1 MFWGVFSVVLVSF
14 LITFYLN
21 YEKSYMQKLLEFDN
35 QVKDVVSMID
45 KNFKEYT
52 RIVKL
57 EEFRS
62 ICILEENLEIFKM
75 MDSEEVNTL
84 LNQQLLVSDESMTEE
99 EKLFYLAYSKTVNL
113 VNELLP
119 NIKELYE
126 NEYDILELIFIPFYD
141 ESMNQTVFAEKFNQ
155 SQLIELQDG
164 LFMFNEPIQQ
174 KDNIWAVY
182 QVVEWEDEILGYFQL
197 MYKTINTEE
206 IFPYSHL
213 NKGLYYVDNQLYT
226 GNDLPSDLKEK
237 LLPASFEEASSILK
251 DEGYYLSQH
260 TSEVMNLKVIHYQLK
275 NQLRASVI
283 AQTISLFELSV
294 ILLILLFLLV
304 SYILFMSIV
313 KPCYLLVDYVKRCS
327 EGNYKIPSNI
337 SKSWRYSFLMVRNA
351 YLENERLLNV
361 KDSQS
366 QELEYAWKRTLVA
379 SQAKTHFLAKVSHEL
394 KTPLNA
400 IKGYVQVLKLSIDQ
414 PKQKKQLEI
423 IEHSSA
429 TVVLLEQNYRS
440 KQMILN
446 AANDVIR
453 NNSGRR
459 DKQLWSDRGEGESI
473 EYHRASDGD
482 IEATYIADKIAYMRR
497 DTYDYHDFAVLY
509 RTNSQSR
516 AIEQALLRQNIPYRL
531 VGGQS
536 YFKRKEIKDLMA
548 YLRLICNP
556 DDDLSFVRVVNEPKR
571 GIGAASIDKLNQFAK
586 DSELSLMASIQDAT
600 GVVAKATLN
609 KLMDFKTMIYMLRAQ
624 IEDYSLASFID
635 LVLNQTG
642 YLEMLENENT
652 IEADSRIDNLGEF
665 KSMATQF
672 EEVDLDEILAEEESE
687 ERAEELSTMTKLII
701 LLNDLML
708 QTDTETEEEA
718 NESKVT
724 LMTIHAAKGLEFP
737 VVFIC
742 GFEDGIFPLRSAIEQ
757 GADDLEEERRL
768 AYVAITRAEDLLFIT
783 NAQSRYQ
790 YGMRSANAES
800 MFIKEIS
807 DKYLNKTGIEARPR
821 PLFTLQEAVESKAP
835 KRQLKTVNLNSD
847 SSWASGDKVEHDT
860 FGEGV
865 VVGVKGEVIS
875 IAFSAPHGIKKLM
888 GSHPALKKRS

>member
-1 MFWGVFSVVLVSF
+1 MSQLLDKMNPQQKEAILTTEGPLLVMAGAGSGKTRVLTHRIAYLMSEKQVSPYNI
-14 LITFYLN
+14 LAITFTN
-21 YEKSYMQKLLEFDN
+21 KAAREMKERVEKLIGERG
-35 QVKDVVSMID
+35 KDVWISTFHSMCVRILRRDID
-45 KNFKEYT
+45 LIGYDLNFG
-52 RIVKL
+52 
-57 EEFRS
+57 
-62 ICILEENLEIFKM
+62 IL
-75 MDSEEVNTL
+75 DDAD
-84 LNQQLLVSDESMTEE
+84 Q
-99 EKLFYLAYSKTVNL
+99 
-113 VNELLP
+113 
-119 NIKELYE
+119 
-126 NEYDILELIFIPFYD
+126 
-141 ESMNQTVFAEKFNQ
+141 
-155 SQLIELQDG
+155 
-164 LFMFNEPIQQ
+164 
-174 KDNIWAVY
+174 
-182 QVVEWEDEILGYFQL
+182 
-197 MYKTINTEE
+197 
-206 IFPYSHL
+206 
-213 NKGLYYVDNQLYT
+213 
-226 GNDLPSDLKEK
+226 
-237 LLPASFEEASSILK
+237 
-251 DEGYYLSQH
+251 
-260 TSEVMNLKVIHYQLK
+260 
-275 NQLRASVI
+275 
-283 AQTISLFELSV
+283 LSV
-294 ILLILLFLLV
+294 IKTVMEDLNLDPKRQSPKYFL
-304 SYILFMSIV
+304 SQI
-313 KPCYLLVDYVKRCS
+313 
-327 EGNYKIPSNI
+327 SN
-337 SKSWRYSFLMVRNA
+337 
-351 YLENERLLNV
+351 
-361 KDSQS
+361 
-366 QELEYAWKRTLVA
+366 
-379 SQAKTHFLAKVSHEL
+379 AKNEL
-394 KTPLNA
+394 KTPNDLNKEFENEDV
-400 IKGYVQVLKLSIDQ
+400 IRVYEKYQQTLFKNNRVDFDDLLMLTVHLFEKHPEVLSFYQNKFQYIHIDEYQDTNHAQYKIVTLLAEKFRNICVVGDSDQSIYSWRGANIENILSFESDY
-414 PKQKKQLEI
+414 PDA
-423 IEHSSA
+423 S
-429 TVVLLEQNYRS
+429 VVLLEQNYRS

-446 AANDVIR
+446 AANDVIK

-459 DKQLWSDRGEGESI
+459 DKQLWSDRGEGEAI

-482 IEATYIADKIAYMRR
+482 VEANYIADKIAYMRR
-497 DTYDYHDFAVLY
+497 DAYDYHDFAVLY

-571 GIGAASIDKLNQFAK
+571 GIGAASIDKLSHFAAE
-586 DSELSLMASIQDAT
+586 SELSLMSSIQDAT

-624 IEDYSLASFID
+624 IEDHSLASFID
-635 LVLNQTG
+635 LVLSQTG

-672 EEVDLDEILAEEESE
+672 EDVDLDEILAEEESE
-687 ERAEELSTMTKLII
+687 ERADDLPTMTKLII

-790 YGMRSANAES
+790 YGMRSANPES
-800 MFIKEIS
+800 MFIREIS
-807 DKYLNKTGIEARPR
+807 ETYLNKTGIESRPR
-821 PLFTLQEAVESKAP
+821 PSFTLKEAMESKAP
-835 KRQLKTVNLNSD
+835 KRQIKTVSLNSG
-847 SSWASGDKVEHDT
+847 SSWNSGDKVEHDT

>member
-1 MFWGVFSVVLVSF
+1 MSQLLDKMNPQQKEAILTTEGPLLVMAGAGSGKTRVLTHRIAYLMSEKQVSPYNI
-14 LITFYLN
+14 LAITFTN
-21 YEKSYMQKLLEFDN
+21 KAAREMKERVEKLIGERG
-35 QVKDVVSMID
+35 KDVWISTFHSMCVRILRRDID
-45 KNFKEYT
+45 LIGYDLNFG
-52 RIVKL
+52 
-57 EEFRS
+57 
-62 ICILEENLEIFKM
+62 IL
-75 MDSEEVNTL
+75 DDAD
-84 LNQQLLVSDESMTEE
+84 Q
-99 EKLFYLAYSKTVNL
+99 
-113 VNELLP
+113 
-119 NIKELYE
+119 
-126 NEYDILELIFIPFYD
+126 
-141 ESMNQTVFAEKFNQ
+141 
-155 SQLIELQDG
+155 
-164 LFMFNEPIQQ
+164 
-174 KDNIWAVY
+174 
-182 QVVEWEDEILGYFQL
+182 
-197 MYKTINTEE
+197 
-206 IFPYSHL
+206 
-213 NKGLYYVDNQLYT
+213 
-226 GNDLPSDLKEK
+226 
-237 LLPASFEEASSILK
+237 
-251 DEGYYLSQH
+251 
-260 TSEVMNLKVIHYQLK
+260 
-275 NQLRASVI
+275 
-283 AQTISLFELSV
+283 LSV
-294 ILLILLFLLV
+294 IKTVMEDLNLDPKRQSPKYFL
-304 SYILFMSIV
+304 SQI
-313 KPCYLLVDYVKRCS
+313 
-327 EGNYKIPSNI
+327 SN
-337 SKSWRYSFLMVRNA
+337 
-351 YLENERLLNV
+351 
-361 KDSQS
+361 
-366 QELEYAWKRTLVA
+366 
-379 SQAKTHFLAKVSHEL
+379 AKNEL
-394 KTPLNA
+394 KTPSDLNKEFENEDV
-400 IKGYVQVLKLSIDQ
+400 IRVYEKYQQTLFKNNRVDFDDLLMLTVHLFEKHPEVLSFYQNKFQYIHIDEYQDTNHAQYKIVTLLAEKFRNICVVGDSDQSIYSWRGANIENILSFESDY
-414 PKQKKQLEI
+414 PDA
-423 IEHSSA
+423 S
-429 TVVLLEQNYRS
+429 VVLLEQNYRS

-446 AANDVIR
+446 AANDVIK

-459 DKQLWSDRGEGESI
+459 DKQLWSDRGEGEAI

-482 IEATYIADKIAYMRR
+482 VEANYIADKIAYMRR

-571 GIGAASIDKLNQFAK
+571 GIGAASIDKLSHFAAE
-586 DSELSLMASIQDAT
+586 SELSLMSSIQDAT

-624 IEDYSLASFID
+624 IEDHSLASFID
-635 LVLNQTG
+635 LVLSQTG

-672 EEVDLDEILAEEESE
+672 EDVDLDEILAEEESE
-687 ERAEELSTMTKLII
+687 ERADDLPTMTKLII

-790 YGMRSANAES
+790 YGMRSANPES
-800 MFIKEIS
+800 MFIREIS
-807 DKYLNKTGIEARPR
+807 ENYLNKTGIESRPR
-821 PLFTLQEAVESKAP
+821 PSFTLKEAMESKAP
-835 KRQLKTVNLNSD
+835 KRQIKTVSLNSG
-847 SSWASGDKVEHDT
+847 SSWNSGDKVEHDT

>member
-1 MFWGVFSVVLVSF
+1 MYFCIYIDEIFYRGEMMSQLLDKMNPQQKEAILTTEGPLLVMAGAGSGKTRVLTHRIAYLMSEKQVSPYNI
-14 LITFYLN
+14 LAITFTN
-21 YEKSYMQKLLEFDN
+21 KAAREMKERVEKLIGERG
-35 QVKDVVSMID
+35 KDVWISTFHSMCVRILRRDID
-45 KNFKEYT
+45 LIGYDLNFG
-52 RIVKL
+52 
-57 EEFRS
+57 
-62 ICILEENLEIFKM
+62 IL
-75 MDSEEVNTL
+75 DDAD
-84 LNQQLLVSDESMTEE
+84 Q
-99 EKLFYLAYSKTVNL
+99 
-113 VNELLP
+113 
-119 NIKELYE
+119 
-126 NEYDILELIFIPFYD
+126 
-141 ESMNQTVFAEKFNQ
+141 
-155 SQLIELQDG
+155 
-164 LFMFNEPIQQ
+164 
-174 KDNIWAVY
+174 
-182 QVVEWEDEILGYFQL
+182 
-197 MYKTINTEE
+197 
-206 IFPYSHL
+206 
-213 NKGLYYVDNQLYT
+213 
-226 GNDLPSDLKEK
+226 
-237 LLPASFEEASSILK
+237 
-251 DEGYYLSQH
+251 
-260 TSEVMNLKVIHYQLK
+260 
-275 NQLRASVI
+275 
-283 AQTISLFELSV
+283 LSV
-294 ILLILLFLLV
+294 IKTVMEDLNLDPKRQSPKYFL
-304 SYILFMSIV
+304 SQI
-313 KPCYLLVDYVKRCS
+313 
-327 EGNYKIPSNI
+327 SN
-337 SKSWRYSFLMVRNA
+337 
-351 YLENERLLNV
+351 
-361 KDSQS
+361 
-366 QELEYAWKRTLVA
+366 
-379 SQAKTHFLAKVSHEL
+379 AKNEL
-394 KTPLNA
+394 KTPSDLNKEFENEDV
-400 IKGYVQVLKLSIDQ
+400 IRVYEKYQQTLFKNNRVDFDDLLMLTVHLFEKHPEVLSFYQNKFQYIHIDEYQDTNHAQYKIVTLLAEKFRNICVVGDSDQSIYSWRGANIENILSFESDY
-414 PKQKKQLEI
+414 PDA
-423 IEHSSA
+423 S
-429 TVVLLEQNYRS
+429 VVLLEQNYRS

-446 AANDVIR
+446 AANDVIK

-459 DKQLWSDRGEGESI
+459 DKQLWSDRGEGEAI

-482 IEATYIADKIAYMRR
+482 VEANYIADKIAYMRR
-497 DTYDYHDFAVLY
+497 DAYDYHDFAVLY

-571 GIGAASIDKLNQFAK
+571 GIGAASIDKLSHFAAE
-586 DSELSLMASIQDAT
+586 SELSLMSSIQDAT

-624 IEDYSLASFID
+624 IEDHSLASFID
-635 LVLNQTG
+635 LVLSQTG

-672 EEVDLDEILAEEESE
+672 EDVDLDEILAEEESE
-687 ERAEELSTMTKLII
+687 ERADDLPTMTKLII

-790 YGMRSANAES
+790 YGMRSANPES
-800 MFIKEIS
+800 MFIREIS
-807 DKYLNKTGIEARPR
+807 ETYLNKTGIESRPR
-821 PLFTLQEAVESKAP
+821 PSFTLKEAMESKAP
-835 KRQLKTVNLNSD
+835 KRQIKTVSLNSG
-847 SSWASGDKVEHDT
+847 SSWNSGDKVEHDT

>member
-1 MFWGVFSVVLVSF
+1 MSQLLDKMNPQQKEAILTTEGPLLVMAGAGSGKTRVLTHRIAYLMSEKQVSPYNI
-14 LITFYLN
+14 LAITFTN
-21 YEKSYMQKLLEFDN
+21 KAAREMKERVEKLIGERG
-35 QVKDVVSMID
+35 KDVWISTFHSMCVRILRRDID
-45 KNFKEYT
+45 LIGYDLNFG
-52 RIVKL
+52 
-57 EEFRS
+57 
-62 ICILEENLEIFKM
+62 IL
-75 MDSEEVNTL
+75 DDAD
-84 LNQQLLVSDESMTEE
+84 Q
-99 EKLFYLAYSKTVNL
+99 
-113 VNELLP
+113 
-119 NIKELYE
+119 
-126 NEYDILELIFIPFYD
+126 
-141 ESMNQTVFAEKFNQ
+141 
-155 SQLIELQDG
+155 
-164 LFMFNEPIQQ
+164 
-174 KDNIWAVY
+174 
-182 QVVEWEDEILGYFQL
+182 
-197 MYKTINTEE
+197 
-206 IFPYSHL
+206 
-213 NKGLYYVDNQLYT
+213 
-226 GNDLPSDLKEK
+226 
-237 LLPASFEEASSILK
+237 
-251 DEGYYLSQH
+251 
-260 TSEVMNLKVIHYQLK
+260 
-275 NQLRASVI
+275 
-283 AQTISLFELSV
+283 LSV
-294 ILLILLFLLV
+294 IKTVMEDLNLDPKRQSPKYFL
-304 SYILFMSIV
+304 SQI
-313 KPCYLLVDYVKRCS
+313 
-327 EGNYKIPSNI
+327 SN
-337 SKSWRYSFLMVRNA
+337 
-351 YLENERLLNV
+351 
-361 KDSQS
+361 
-366 QELEYAWKRTLVA
+366 
-379 SQAKTHFLAKVSHEL
+379 AKNEL
-394 KTPLNA
+394 KTPSDLNKEFENEDV
-400 IKGYVQVLKLSIDQ
+400 IRVYEKYQQTLFKNNRVDFDDLLMLTVHLFEKHPEVLSFYQNKFQYIHIDEYQDTNHAQYKIVTLLAEKFRNICVVGDSDQSIYSWRGANIENILSFESDY
-414 PKQKKQLEI
+414 PDA
-423 IEHSSA
+423 S
-429 TVVLLEQNYRS
+429 VVLLEQNYRS

-446 AANDVIR
+446 AANDVIK

-459 DKQLWSDRGEGESI
+459 DKQLWSDRGEGEAI

-482 IEATYIADKIAYMRR
+482 VEANYIADKIAYMRR
-497 DTYDYHDFAVLY
+497 DAYDYHDFAVLY

-571 GIGAASIDKLNQFAK
+571 GIGAASIDKLSHFAAE
-586 DSELSLMASIQDAT
+586 SELSLMSSIQDAT
-600 GVVAKATLN
+600 GIVAKATLN

-624 IEDYSLASFID
+624 IEDHSLASFID
-635 LVLNQTG
+635 LVLSQTG

-672 EEVDLDEILAEEESE
+672 EDVDLDEILAEEESE
-687 ERAEELSTMTKLII
+687 ERADDLPTMTKLII

-790 YGMRSANAES
+790 YGMRSANPES
-800 MFIKEIS
+800 MFIREIS
-807 DKYLNKTGIEARPR
+807 ETYLNKTGIESRPR
-821 PLFTLQEAVESKAP
+821 PSFTLKEAMESKAP
-835 KRQLKTVNLNSD
+835 KRQIKTVSLNSG
-847 SSWASGDKVEHDT
+847 SSWNSGDKVEHDT

>member
-1 MFWGVFSVVLVSF
+1 MSQLLDKMNPQQKEAILTTEGPLLVMAGAGSGKTRVLTHRIAYLMSEKQVSPYNI
-14 LITFYLN
+14 LAITFTN
-21 YEKSYMQKLLEFDN
+21 KAAREMKERVEKLIGERG
-35 QVKDVVSMID
+35 KDVWISTFHSMCVRILRRDID
-45 KNFKEYT
+45 LIGYDLNFG
-52 RIVKL
+52 
-57 EEFRS
+57 
-62 ICILEENLEIFKM
+62 IL
-75 MDSEEVNTL
+75 DDAD
-84 LNQQLLVSDESMTEE
+84 Q
-99 EKLFYLAYSKTVNL
+99 
-113 VNELLP
+113 
-119 NIKELYE
+119 
-126 NEYDILELIFIPFYD
+126 
-141 ESMNQTVFAEKFNQ
+141 
-155 SQLIELQDG
+155 
-164 LFMFNEPIQQ
+164 
-174 KDNIWAVY
+174 
-182 QVVEWEDEILGYFQL
+182 
-197 MYKTINTEE
+197 
-206 IFPYSHL
+206 
-213 NKGLYYVDNQLYT
+213 
-226 GNDLPSDLKEK
+226 
-237 LLPASFEEASSILK
+237 
-251 DEGYYLSQH
+251 
-260 TSEVMNLKVIHYQLK
+260 
-275 NQLRASVI
+275 
-283 AQTISLFELSV
+283 LSV
-294 ILLILLFLLV
+294 IKTVMEDLNLDPKRQSPKYFL
-304 SYILFMSIV
+304 SQI
-313 KPCYLLVDYVKRCS
+313 
-327 EGNYKIPSNI
+327 SN
-337 SKSWRYSFLMVRNA
+337 
-351 YLENERLLNV
+351 
-361 KDSQS
+361 
-366 QELEYAWKRTLVA
+366 
-379 SQAKTHFLAKVSHEL
+379 AKNEL
-394 KTPLNA
+394 KTPSDLNKEFENEDV
-400 IKGYVQVLKLSIDQ
+400 IRVYEKYQQTLFKNNRVDFDDLLMLTVHLFEKHPEVLSFYQNKFQYIHIDEYQDTNHAQYKIVTLLAEKFRNICVVGDSDQSIYSWRGANIENILSFESDY
-414 PKQKKQLEI
+414 PDA
-423 IEHSSA
+423 S
-429 TVVLLEQNYRS
+429 VVLLEQNYRS

-446 AANDVIR
+446 AANDVIK

-459 DKQLWSDRGEGESI
+459 DKQLWSDRGEGEAI

-482 IEATYIADKIAYMRR
+482 VEADKIAYMRR
-497 DTYDYHDFAVLY
+497 DACDYHDFAVLY

-571 GIGAASIDKLNQFAK
+571 GIGAASIDKLSHFAAE
-586 DSELSLMASIQDAT
+586 SELSLMSSIQDAT

-624 IEDYSLASFID
+624 IEDHSLASFID
-635 LVLNQTG
+635 LVLSQTG

-672 EEVDLDEILAEEESE
+672 EDVDLDEILAEEESE
-687 ERAEELSTMTKLII
+687 ERADDLPTMTKLII

-790 YGMRSANAES
+790 YGMRSANPES
-800 MFIKEIS
+800 MFIREIS
-807 DKYLNKTGIEARPR
+807 ETYLNKTGIESRPR
-821 PLFTLQEAVESKAP
+821 PSFTLKEAMESKAP
-835 KRQLKTVNLNSD
+835 KRQIKTVSLNSG
-847 SSWASGDKVEHDT
+847 SSWNSGDKVEHDT

>member
-1 MFWGVFSVVLVSF
+1 MSEKQVSPYNI
-14 LITFYLN
+14 LAITFTN
-21 YEKSYMQKLLEFDN
+21 KAAREMKERVEKLIGERG
-35 QVKDVVSMID
+35 KDVWISTFHSMCVRILRRDID
-45 KNFKEYT
+45 LIGYDLNFG
-52 RIVKL
+52 
-57 EEFRS
+57 
-62 ICILEENLEIFKM
+62 IL
-75 MDSEEVNTL
+75 DDAD
-84 LNQQLLVSDESMTEE
+84 Q
-99 EKLFYLAYSKTVNL
+99 
-113 VNELLP
+113 
-119 NIKELYE
+119 
-126 NEYDILELIFIPFYD
+126 
-141 ESMNQTVFAEKFNQ
+141 
-155 SQLIELQDG
+155 
-164 LFMFNEPIQQ
+164 
-174 KDNIWAVY
+174 
-182 QVVEWEDEILGYFQL
+182 
-197 MYKTINTEE
+197 
-206 IFPYSHL
+206 
-213 NKGLYYVDNQLYT
+213 
-226 GNDLPSDLKEK
+226 
-237 LLPASFEEASSILK
+237 
-251 DEGYYLSQH
+251 
-260 TSEVMNLKVIHYQLK
+260 
-275 NQLRASVI
+275 
-283 AQTISLFELSV
+283 LSV
-294 ILLILLFLLV
+294 IKTVMEDLNLDPKRQSPKYFL
-304 SYILFMSIV
+304 SQI
-313 KPCYLLVDYVKRCS
+313 
-327 EGNYKIPSNI
+327 SN
-337 SKSWRYSFLMVRNA
+337 
-351 YLENERLLNV
+351 
-361 KDSQS
+361 
-366 QELEYAWKRTLVA
+366 
-379 SQAKTHFLAKVSHEL
+379 AKNEL
-394 KTPLNA
+394 KTPSDLNKEFENEDV
-400 IKGYVQVLKLSIDQ
+400 IRVYEKYQQTLFKNNRVDFDDLLMLTVHLFEKHPEVLSFYQNKFQYIHIDEYQDTNHAQYKIVTLLAEKFRNICVVGDSDQSIYSWRGANIENILSFESDY
-414 PKQKKQLEI
+414 PDA
-423 IEHSSA
+423 S
-429 TVVLLEQNYRS
+429 VVLLEQNYRS

-446 AANDVIR
+446 AANDVIK

-459 DKQLWSDRGEGESI
+459 DKQLWSDRGEGEAI

-482 IEATYIADKIAYMRR
+482 VEANYIADKIAYMRR
-497 DTYDYHDFAVLY
+497 DACDYHDFAVLY

-571 GIGAASIDKLNQFAK
+571 GIGAASIDKLSHFAAE
-586 DSELSLMASIQDAT
+586 SELSLMSSIQDAT

-624 IEDYSLASFID
+624 IEDHSLASFID
-635 LVLNQTG
+635 LVLSQTG

-672 EEVDLDEILAEEESE
+672 EDVDLDEILAEEESE
-687 ERAEELSTMTKLII
+687 ERADDLPTMTKLII

-790 YGMRSANAES
+790 YGMRSANPES
-800 MFIKEIS
+800 MFIREIS
-807 DKYLNKTGIEARPR
+807 ETYLNKTGIESRPR
-821 PLFTLQEAVESKAP
+821 PSFTLKEAMESKAP
-835 KRQLKTVNLNSD
+835 KRQIKTVSLNSG
-847 SSWASGDKVEHDT
+847 SSWNSGDKVEHDT

>member
-1 MFWGVFSVVLVSF
+1 ML
-14 LITFYLN
+14 
-21 YEKSYMQKLLEFDN
+21 
-35 QVKDVVSMID
+35 
-45 KNFKEYT
+45 
-52 RIVKL
+52 
-57 EEFRS
+57 FRS
-62 ICILEENLEIFKM
+62 K
-75 MDSEEVNTL
+75 
-84 LNQQLLVSDESMTEE
+84 
-99 EKLFYLAYSKTVNL
+99 
-113 VNELLP
+113 
-119 NIKELYE
+119 
-126 NEYDILELIFIPFYD
+126 
-141 ESMNQTVFAEKFNQ
+141 
-155 SQLIELQDG
+155 
-164 LFMFNEPIQQ
+164 
-174 KDNIWAVY
+174 
-182 QVVEWEDEILGYFQL
+182 
-197 MYKTINTEE
+197 
-206 IFPYSHL
+206 
-213 NKGLYYVDNQLYT
+213 
-226 GNDLPSDLKEK
+226 
-237 LLPASFEEASSILK
+237 
-251 DEGYYLSQH
+251 
-260 TSEVMNLKVIHYQLK
+260 
-275 NQLRASVI
+275 
-283 AQTISLFELSV
+283 
-294 ILLILLFLLV
+294 
-304 SYILFMSIV
+304 
-313 KPCYLLVDYVKRCS
+313 
-327 EGNYKIPSNI
+327 
-337 SKSWRYSFLMVRNA
+337 
-351 YLENERLLNV
+351 
-361 KDSQS
+361 
-366 QELEYAWKRTLVA
+366 
-379 SQAKTHFLAKVSHEL
+379 
-394 KTPLNA
+394 
-400 IKGYVQVLKLSIDQ
+400 
-414 PKQKKQLEI
+414 
-423 IEHSSA
+423 
-429 TVVLLEQNYRS
+429 
-440 KQMILN
+440 
-446 AANDVIR
+446 

-459 DKQLWSDRGEGESI
+459 DKQLWSDRGEGEAI

-482 IEATYIADKIAYMRR
+482 IEANYIADKIAYMRR

-571 GIGAASIDKLNQFAK
+571 GIGAASIDKLSHFAAE
-586 DSELSLMASIQDAT
+586 SELSLMSSIQDAT

-624 IEDYSLASFID
+624 IEDHSLASFID
-635 LVLNQTG
+635 LVLSQTG

-672 EEVDLDEILAEEESE
+672 EDVDLDEILAEEESE
-687 ERAEELSTMTKLII
+687 ERADDLPTMTKLII

-790 YGMRSANAES
+790 YGMRSANPES
-800 MFIKEIS
+800 MFIREIS
-807 DKYLNKTGIEARPR
+807 ENYLNKTGIESRPR
-821 PLFTLQEAVESKAP
+821 PSFTLKEAMESKAP
-835 KRQLKTVNLNSD
+835 KRQIKTVSLNSG
-847 SSWASGDKVEHDT
+847 SSWNSGDKVEHDT
-860 FGEGV
+860 FGEGI

>member
-1 MFWGVFSVVLVSF
+1 
-14 LITFYLN
+14 
-21 YEKSYMQKLLEFDN
+21 
-35 QVKDVVSMID
+35 
-45 KNFKEYT
+45 
-52 RIVKL
+52 
-57 EEFRS
+57 
-62 ICILEENLEIFKM
+62 
-75 MDSEEVNTL
+75 
-84 LNQQLLVSDESMTEE
+84 
-99 EKLFYLAYSKTVNL
+99 
-113 VNELLP
+113 
-119 NIKELYE
+119 
-126 NEYDILELIFIPFYD
+126 
-141 ESMNQTVFAEKFNQ
+141 
-155 SQLIELQDG
+155 
-164 LFMFNEPIQQ
+164 
-174 KDNIWAVY
+174 
-182 QVVEWEDEILGYFQL
+182 
-197 MYKTINTEE
+197 
-206 IFPYSHL
+206 
-213 NKGLYYVDNQLYT
+213 
-226 GNDLPSDLKEK
+226 
-237 LLPASFEEASSILK
+237 
-251 DEGYYLSQH
+251 
-260 TSEVMNLKVIHYQLK
+260 
-275 NQLRASVI
+275 
-283 AQTISLFELSV
+283 
-294 ILLILLFLLV
+294 
-304 SYILFMSIV
+304 
-313 KPCYLLVDYVKRCS
+313 
-327 EGNYKIPSNI
+327 
-337 SKSWRYSFLMVRNA
+337 
-351 YLENERLLNV
+351 
-361 KDSQS
+361 
-366 QELEYAWKRTLVA
+366 
-379 SQAKTHFLAKVSHEL
+379 
-394 KTPLNA
+394 
-400 IKGYVQVLKLSIDQ
+400 
-414 PKQKKQLEI
+414 
-423 IEHSSA
+423 
-429 TVVLLEQNYRS
+429 
-440 KQMILN
+440 
-446 AANDVIR
+446 
-453 NNSGRR
+453 
-459 DKQLWSDRGEGESI
+459 
-473 EYHRASDGD
+473 
-482 IEATYIADKIAYMRR
+482 
-497 DTYDYHDFAVLY
+497 
-509 RTNSQSR
+509 
-516 AIEQALLRQNIPYRL
+516 
-531 VGGQS
+531 
-536 YFKRKEIKDLMA
+536 MA

-742 GFEDGIFPLRSAIEQ
+742 GFEDGIFPLRLAIEQ
-757 GADDLEEERRL
+757 GADELEEERRL

-821 PLFTLQEAVESKAP
+821 PSFTLQEAVESKAP

>member
-1 MFWGVFSVVLVSF
+1 MSQLLDKMNPQQKEAILTTEGPLLVMAGAGSGKTRVLTHRIAYLMSEKQVSPYNI
-14 LITFYLN
+14 LAITFTN
-21 YEKSYMQKLLEFDN
+21 KAAREMKERVEKLIGERG
-35 QVKDVVSMID
+35 KDVWISTFHSMCVRILRRDID
-45 KNFKEYT
+45 LIGYDLNFG
-52 RIVKL
+52 
-57 EEFRS
+57 
-62 ICILEENLEIFKM
+62 IL
-75 MDSEEVNTL
+75 DDAD
-84 LNQQLLVSDESMTEE
+84 Q
-99 EKLFYLAYSKTVNL
+99 
-113 VNELLP
+113 
-119 NIKELYE
+119 
-126 NEYDILELIFIPFYD
+126 
-141 ESMNQTVFAEKFNQ
+141 
-155 SQLIELQDG
+155 
-164 LFMFNEPIQQ
+164 
-174 KDNIWAVY
+174 
-182 QVVEWEDEILGYFQL
+182 
-197 MYKTINTEE
+197 
-206 IFPYSHL
+206 
-213 NKGLYYVDNQLYT
+213 
-226 GNDLPSDLKEK
+226 
-237 LLPASFEEASSILK
+237 
-251 DEGYYLSQH
+251 
-260 TSEVMNLKVIHYQLK
+260 
-275 NQLRASVI
+275 
-283 AQTISLFELSV
+283 LSV
-294 ILLILLFLLV
+294 IKTVMEDLNLDPKRQSPKYFL
-304 SYILFMSIV
+304 SQI
-313 KPCYLLVDYVKRCS
+313 
-327 EGNYKIPSNI
+327 SN
-337 SKSWRYSFLMVRNA
+337 
-351 YLENERLLNV
+351 
-361 KDSQS
+361 
-366 QELEYAWKRTLVA
+366 
-379 SQAKTHFLAKVSHEL
+379 AKNEL
-394 KTPLNA
+394 KTPSDLNKEFENEDV
-400 IKGYVQVLKLSIDQ
+400 IRVYEKYQQTLFKNNRVDFDDLLMLTVHLFEKHPEVLSFYQNKFQYIHLDEYQDTNHAQYKIVTLLAEKFRNICVVGDSDQSIYSWRGANIENILSFESDY
-414 PKQKKQLEI
+414 PDA
-423 IEHSSA
+423 S
-429 TVVLLEQNYRS
+429 VVLLEQNYRS

-446 AANDVIR
+446 AANDVIK

-459 DKQLWSDRGEGESI
+459 DKQLWSDRGEGEAI

-482 IEATYIADKIAYMRR
+482 VEANYIADKIAYMRR
-497 DTYDYHDFAVLY
+497 DACDYHDFAVLY

-571 GIGAASIDKLNQFAK
+571 GIGAASIDKLSHFAVE
-586 DSELSLMASIQDAT
+586 SELSLMSSIQDAT

-624 IEDYSLASFID
+624 IEDHSLASFID
-635 LVLNQTG
+635 LVLSQTG

-672 EEVDLDEILAEEESE
+672 EDVDLDEILAEEESE
-687 ERAEELSTMTKLII
+687 ERADDLPTMTKLII

-790 YGMRSANAES
+790 YGMRSANPES
-800 MFIKEIS
+800 MFIREIS
-807 DKYLNKTGIEARPR
+807 ETYLNKTGIESRPR
-821 PLFTLQEAVESKAP
+821 PSFTLKEAMESKAP
-835 KRQLKTVNLNSD
+835 KRQIKTVSLNSG
-847 SSWASGDKVEHDT
+847 SSWNSGDKVEHDT

>member
-1 MFWGVFSVVLVSF
+1 MSQLLDKMNPQQKEAILTTEGPLLVMAGAGSGKTRVLTHRIAYLMSEKQVSPYNI
-14 LITFYLN
+14 LAITFTN
-21 YEKSYMQKLLEFDN
+21 KAAREMKERVEKLIGERG
-35 QVKDVVSMID
+35 KDVWISTFHSMCVRILRRDID
-45 KNFKEYT
+45 LIGYDLNFG
-52 RIVKL
+52 
-57 EEFRS
+57 
-62 ICILEENLEIFKM
+62 IL
-75 MDSEEVNTL
+75 DDAD
-84 LNQQLLVSDESMTEE
+84 Q
-99 EKLFYLAYSKTVNL
+99 
-113 VNELLP
+113 
-119 NIKELYE
+119 
-126 NEYDILELIFIPFYD
+126 
-141 ESMNQTVFAEKFNQ
+141 
-155 SQLIELQDG
+155 
-164 LFMFNEPIQQ
+164 
-174 KDNIWAVY
+174 
-182 QVVEWEDEILGYFQL
+182 
-197 MYKTINTEE
+197 
-206 IFPYSHL
+206 
-213 NKGLYYVDNQLYT
+213 
-226 GNDLPSDLKEK
+226 
-237 LLPASFEEASSILK
+237 
-251 DEGYYLSQH
+251 
-260 TSEVMNLKVIHYQLK
+260 
-275 NQLRASVI
+275 
-283 AQTISLFELSV
+283 LSV
-294 ILLILLFLLV
+294 IKTVMEDLNLDPKRQSPKYFL
-304 SYILFMSIV
+304 SQI
-313 KPCYLLVDYVKRCS
+313 
-327 EGNYKIPSNI
+327 SN
-337 SKSWRYSFLMVRNA
+337 
-351 YLENERLLNV
+351 
-361 KDSQS
+361 
-366 QELEYAWKRTLVA
+366 
-379 SQAKTHFLAKVSHEL
+379 AKNEL
-394 KTPLNA
+394 KTPSDLNKEFENEDV
-400 IKGYVQVLKLSIDQ
+400 IRVYEKYQQTLFKNNRVDFDDLLMLTVHLFEKHPEVLSFYQNKFQYIHIDEYQDTNHAQYKIVTLLAEKFRNICVVGDSDQSIYSWRGANIENILSFESDY
-414 PKQKKQLEI
+414 PDA
-423 IEHSSA
+423 S
-429 TVVLLEQNYRS
+429 VVLLEQNYRS

-446 AANDVIR
+446 AANDVIK

-459 DKQLWSDRGEGESI
+459 DKQLWSDRGEGEAI

-482 IEATYIADKIAYMRR
+482 VEANYIADKIAYMRR
-497 DTYDYHDFAVLY
+497 DAYDYHDFAVLY

-571 GIGAASIDKLNQFAK
+571 GIGAASIDKLSHFAAE
-586 DSELSLMASIQDAT
+586 SELSLMSSIQDAT

-624 IEDYSLASFID
+624 IEDHSLASFID
-635 LVLNQTG
+635 LVLSQTG

-672 EEVDLDEILAEEESE
+672 EDVDLDEILAEEESE
-687 ERAEELSTMTKLII
+687 ERADDLPTMTKLII

-790 YGMRSANAES
+790 YGMRSANPES
-800 MFIKEIS
+800 MFIREIS
-807 DKYLNKTGIEARPR
+807 ETYLNKTEIESRPR
-821 PLFTLQEAVESKAP
+821 PSFTLKEAMESKAP
-835 KRQLKTVNLNSD
+835 KRQIKTVSLNSG
-847 SSWASGDKVEHDT
+847 SSWNSGDKVEHDT

>member
-1 MFWGVFSVVLVSF
+1 MSQLLDKMNPQQKEAILTTEGPLLVMAGAGSGKTRVLTHRIAYLMSEKQVSPYNI
-14 LITFYLN
+14 LAITFTN
-21 YEKSYMQKLLEFDN
+21 KAAREMKERVEKLIGERG
-35 QVKDVVSMID
+35 KDVWISTFHSMCVRILRRDID
-45 KNFKEYT
+45 LIGYDLNFG
-52 RIVKL
+52 
-57 EEFRS
+57 
-62 ICILEENLEIFKM
+62 IL
-75 MDSEEVNTL
+75 DDAD
-84 LNQQLLVSDESMTEE
+84 Q
-99 EKLFYLAYSKTVNL
+99 
-113 VNELLP
+113 
-119 NIKELYE
+119 
-126 NEYDILELIFIPFYD
+126 
-141 ESMNQTVFAEKFNQ
+141 
-155 SQLIELQDG
+155 
-164 LFMFNEPIQQ
+164 
-174 KDNIWAVY
+174 
-182 QVVEWEDEILGYFQL
+182 
-197 MYKTINTEE
+197 
-206 IFPYSHL
+206 
-213 NKGLYYVDNQLYT
+213 
-226 GNDLPSDLKEK
+226 
-237 LLPASFEEASSILK
+237 
-251 DEGYYLSQH
+251 
-260 TSEVMNLKVIHYQLK
+260 
-275 NQLRASVI
+275 
-283 AQTISLFELSV
+283 LSV
-294 ILLILLFLLV
+294 IKTVMEDLNLDPKRQSPKYFL
-304 SYILFMSIV
+304 SQI
-313 KPCYLLVDYVKRCS
+313 
-327 EGNYKIPSNI
+327 SN
-337 SKSWRYSFLMVRNA
+337 
-351 YLENERLLNV
+351 
-361 KDSQS
+361 
-366 QELEYAWKRTLVA
+366 
-379 SQAKTHFLAKVSHEL
+379 AKNEL
-394 KTPLNA
+394 KTPSDLNKEFENEDV
-400 IKGYVQVLKLSIDQ
+400 IRVYEKYQQTLFKNNRVDFDDLLMLTVHLFEKHPEVLSFYQNKFQYIHIDEYQDTNHAQYKIVTLLAEKFRNICVVGDSDQSIYSWRGANIENILSFESDY
-414 PKQKKQLEI
+414 PDA
-423 IEHSSA
+423 S
-429 TVVLLEQNYRS
+429 VVLLEQNYRS

-446 AANDVIR
+446 AANDVIK

-459 DKQLWSDRGEGESI
+459 DKQLWSDRGEGEAI

-482 IEATYIADKIAYMRR
+482 VEANYIADKIAYMRR

-571 GIGAASIDKLNQFAK
+571 GIGAASIDKLSHFAAE
-586 DSELSLMASIQDAT
+586 SELSLMSSIQDAT

-624 IEDYSLASFID
+624 IEDHSLASFID
-635 LVLNQTG
+635 LVLSQTG

-672 EEVDLDEILAEEESE
+672 EDVDLDEILAEEESE
-687 ERAEELSTMTKLII
+687 ERADDLPTMTKLII

-790 YGMRSANAES
+790 YGMRSANPES
-800 MFIKEIS
+800 MFIREIS
-807 DKYLNKTGIEARPR
+807 ETYLNKTGIESRPR
-821 PLFTLQEAVESKAP
+821 PSFTLKDAMESKAP
-835 KRQLKTVNLNSD
+835 KRQIKTVSLNSG
-847 SSWASGDKVEHDT
+847 SSWNSGDKVEHDT

-875 IAFSAPHGIKKLM
+875 IAFSSPHGIKKLM

>member
-1 MFWGVFSVVLVSF
+1 MSQLLDKMNPQQKEAILTTEGPLLVMAGAGSGKTRVLTHRIAYLMSEKQVSPYNI
-14 LITFYLN
+14 LAITFTN
-21 YEKSYMQKLLEFDN
+21 KAAREMKERVEKLIGERG
-35 QVKDVVSMID
+35 KDVWISTFHSMCVRILRRDID
-45 KNFKEYT
+45 LIGYDLNFG
-52 RIVKL
+52 
-57 EEFRS
+57 
-62 ICILEENLEIFKM
+62 IL
-75 MDSEEVNTL
+75 DDAD
-84 LNQQLLVSDESMTEE
+84 Q
-99 EKLFYLAYSKTVNL
+99 
-113 VNELLP
+113 
-119 NIKELYE
+119 
-126 NEYDILELIFIPFYD
+126 
-141 ESMNQTVFAEKFNQ
+141 
-155 SQLIELQDG
+155 
-164 LFMFNEPIQQ
+164 
-174 KDNIWAVY
+174 
-182 QVVEWEDEILGYFQL
+182 
-197 MYKTINTEE
+197 
-206 IFPYSHL
+206 
-213 NKGLYYVDNQLYT
+213 
-226 GNDLPSDLKEK
+226 
-237 LLPASFEEASSILK
+237 
-251 DEGYYLSQH
+251 
-260 TSEVMNLKVIHYQLK
+260 
-275 NQLRASVI
+275 
-283 AQTISLFELSV
+283 LSV
-294 ILLILLFLLV
+294 IKTVMEDLNLDPKRQSPKYFL
-304 SYILFMSIV
+304 SQI
-313 KPCYLLVDYVKRCS
+313 
-327 EGNYKIPSNI
+327 SN
-337 SKSWRYSFLMVRNA
+337 
-351 YLENERLLNV
+351 
-361 KDSQS
+361 
-366 QELEYAWKRTLVA
+366 
-379 SQAKTHFLAKVSHEL
+379 AKNEL
-394 KTPLNA
+394 KTPSDLNKEFENEDV
-400 IKGYVQVLKLSIDQ
+400 IRVYEKYQQTLFKNNRVDFDDLLMLTVHLFEKHPEVLSFYQNKFQYIHIDEYQDTNHAQYKIVTLLAEKFRNICVVGDSDQSIYSWRGANIENILSFESDY
-414 PKQKKQLEI
+414 PDA
-423 IEHSSA
+423 S
-429 TVVLLEQNYRS
+429 VVLLEQNYRS

-446 AANDVIR
+446 AANDVIK

-459 DKQLWSDRGEGESI
+459 DKQLWSDRGEGEAI

-482 IEATYIADKIAYMRR
+482 VEANYIADKIAYMRR
-497 DTYDYHDFAVLY
+497 DAYDYHDFAVLY

-571 GIGAASIDKLNQFAK
+571 GIGAASIDKLSHFAAE
-586 DSELSLMASIQDAT
+586 SELSLMSSIQDAT
-600 GVVAKATLN
+600 GVVAKAPLN

-624 IEDYSLASFID
+624 IEDHSLASFID
-635 LVLNQTG
+635 LVLSQTG

-672 EEVDLDEILAEEESE
+672 EDVDLDEILAEEESE
-687 ERAEELSTMTKLII
+687 ERADDLPTMTKLII

-790 YGMRSANAES
+790 YGMRSANPES
-800 MFIKEIS
+800 MFIREIS
-807 DKYLNKTGIEARPR
+807 ETYLNKTGIESRPR
-821 PLFTLQEAVESKAP
+821 PSFTLKEAMESKAP
-835 KRQLKTVNLNSD
+835 KRQIKTVSLNSG
-847 SSWASGDKVEHDT
+847 SSWNSGDKVEHDT

>member
-1 MFWGVFSVVLVSF
+1 MSQLLDKMNPQQKEAILTTEGPLLVMAGAGSGKTRVLTHRIAYLMSEKQVSPYNI
-14 LITFYLN
+14 LAITFTN
-21 YEKSYMQKLLEFDN
+21 KAAREMKERVEKLIGERG
-35 QVKDVVSMID
+35 KDVWISTFHSMCVRILRRDID
-45 KNFKEYT
+45 LIGYDLNFG
-52 RIVKL
+52 
-57 EEFRS
+57 
-62 ICILEENLEIFKM
+62 IL
-75 MDSEEVNTL
+75 DDAD
-84 LNQQLLVSDESMTEE
+84 Q
-99 EKLFYLAYSKTVNL
+99 
-113 VNELLP
+113 
-119 NIKELYE
+119 
-126 NEYDILELIFIPFYD
+126 
-141 ESMNQTVFAEKFNQ
+141 
-155 SQLIELQDG
+155 
-164 LFMFNEPIQQ
+164 
-174 KDNIWAVY
+174 
-182 QVVEWEDEILGYFQL
+182 
-197 MYKTINTEE
+197 
-206 IFPYSHL
+206 
-213 NKGLYYVDNQLYT
+213 
-226 GNDLPSDLKEK
+226 
-237 LLPASFEEASSILK
+237 
-251 DEGYYLSQH
+251 
-260 TSEVMNLKVIHYQLK
+260 
-275 NQLRASVI
+275 
-283 AQTISLFELSV
+283 LSV
-294 ILLILLFLLV
+294 IKTVMEDLNLDPKRQSPKYFL
-304 SYILFMSIV
+304 SQI
-313 KPCYLLVDYVKRCS
+313 
-327 EGNYKIPSNI
+327 SN
-337 SKSWRYSFLMVRNA
+337 
-351 YLENERLLNV
+351 
-361 KDSQS
+361 
-366 QELEYAWKRTLVA
+366 
-379 SQAKTHFLAKVSHEL
+379 AKNEL
-394 KTPLNA
+394 KTPSDLNKEFENEDV
-400 IKGYVQVLKLSIDQ
+400 IRVYEKYQQTLFKNNRVDFDDLLMLTVHLFEKHPEVLSFYQNKFQYIHIDEYQDTNHAQYKIVTLLAEKFRNICVVGDSDQSIYSWRGANIENILSFESDY
-414 PKQKKQLEI
+414 PDA
-423 IEHSSA
+423 S
-429 TVVLLEQNYRS
+429 VVLLEQNYRS

-446 AANDVIR
+446 AANDVIK

-459 DKQLWSDRGEGESI
+459 DKQLWSDRGEGEAI

-482 IEATYIADKIAYMRR
+482 VEANYIADKIAYMRR
-497 DTYDYHDFAVLY
+497 DACDYHDFAVLY

-556 DDDLSFVRVVNEPKR
+556 DDDLSFVR
-571 GIGAASIDKLNQFAK
+571 ASIDKLSHFAAE
-586 DSELSLMASIQDAT
+586 SELSLMSSIQDAT

-624 IEDYSLASFID
+624 IEDHSLASFID
-635 LVLNQTG
+635 LVLSQTG

-672 EEVDLDEILAEEESE
+672 EDVDLDEILAEEESE
-687 ERAEELSTMTKLII
+687 ERADDLPTMTKLII

-790 YGMRSANAES
+790 YGMRSANPES
-800 MFIKEIS
+800 MFIREIS
-807 DKYLNKTGIEARPR
+807 ETYLNKTGIESRPR
-821 PLFTLQEAVESKAP
+821 PSFTLKEAMESKAP
-835 KRQLKTVNLNSD
+835 KRQIKTVSLNSG
-847 SSWASGDKVEHDT
+847 SSWNSGDKVEHDT

>member
-1 MFWGVFSVVLVSF
+1 MSQLLDKMNPQQKEAILTTEGPLLVMAGAGSGKTRVLTHRIAYLMSEKQVSPYNI
-14 LITFYLN
+14 LAITFTN
-21 YEKSYMQKLLEFDN
+21 KAAREMKERVEKLIGERG
-35 QVKDVVSMID
+35 KDVWISTFHSMCVRILRRDID
-45 KNFKEYT
+45 LIGYDLNFG
-52 RIVKL
+52 
-57 EEFRS
+57 
-62 ICILEENLEIFKM
+62 IL
-75 MDSEEVNTL
+75 DDAD
-84 LNQQLLVSDESMTEE
+84 Q
-99 EKLFYLAYSKTVNL
+99 
-113 VNELLP
+113 
-119 NIKELYE
+119 
-126 NEYDILELIFIPFYD
+126 
-141 ESMNQTVFAEKFNQ
+141 
-155 SQLIELQDG
+155 
-164 LFMFNEPIQQ
+164 
-174 KDNIWAVY
+174 
-182 QVVEWEDEILGYFQL
+182 
-197 MYKTINTEE
+197 
-206 IFPYSHL
+206 
-213 NKGLYYVDNQLYT
+213 
-226 GNDLPSDLKEK
+226 
-237 LLPASFEEASSILK
+237 
-251 DEGYYLSQH
+251 
-260 TSEVMNLKVIHYQLK
+260 
-275 NQLRASVI
+275 
-283 AQTISLFELSV
+283 LSV
-294 ILLILLFLLV
+294 IKTVMEDLNLDPKRQSPKYFL
-304 SYILFMSIV
+304 SQI
-313 KPCYLLVDYVKRCS
+313 
-327 EGNYKIPSNI
+327 SN
-337 SKSWRYSFLMVRNA
+337 
-351 YLENERLLNV
+351 
-361 KDSQS
+361 
-366 QELEYAWKRTLVA
+366 
-379 SQAKTHFLAKVSHEL
+379 AKNEL
-394 KTPLNA
+394 KTPSDLNKEFENEDV
-400 IKGYVQVLKLSIDQ
+400 IRVYEKYQQTLFKNNRVDFDDLLMLTVHLFEKHPEVLSFYQNKFQYIHIDEYQDTNHAQYKIVTLLAEKFRNICVVGDSDQSIYSWRGANIENILSFESDY
-414 PKQKKQLEI
+414 PDA
-423 IEHSSA
+423 S
-429 TVVLLEQNYRS
+429 VVLLEQNYRS

-446 AANDVIR
+446 AANDVIK

-459 DKQLWSDRGEGESI
+459 DKQLWSDRGEGEAI

-482 IEATYIADKIAYMRR
+482 VEANYIADKIAYMRR
-497 DTYDYHDFAVLY
+497 DAYDYHEFAVLY

-571 GIGAASIDKLNQFAK
+571 GIGAASIDKLSHFAAE
-586 DSELSLMASIQDAT
+586 SELSLMSSIQDAT

-624 IEDYSLASFID
+624 IEDHSLASFID
-635 LVLNQTG
+635 LVLSQTG

-672 EEVDLDEILAEEESE
+672 EDVDLDEILAEEESE
-687 ERAEELSTMTKLII
+687 ERADDLPTMTKLII

-790 YGMRSANAES
+790 YGMRSANPES
-800 MFIKEIS
+800 MFIREIS
-807 DKYLNKTGIEARPR
+807 ETYLNKTGIESRPR
-821 PLFTLQEAVESKAP
+821 PSFTLKEAMESKAP
-835 KRQLKTVNLNSD
+835 KRQIKTVSLNSG
-847 SSWASGDKVEHDT
+847 SSWNSGDKVEHDT

>member
-1 MFWGVFSVVLVSF
+1 MSQLLDKMNPQQKEAI
-14 LITFYLN
+14 LITEGPLLVMAGAGSGKTRVLTHRIAYLMS
-21 YEKSYMQKLLEFDN
+21 EKQVSPYNILAITFTNKAAREMKERVEKLIGERG
-35 QVKDVVSMID
+35 KDVWISTFHSMCVRILRRDID
-45 KNFKEYT
+45 LIGYDLNFG
-52 RIVKL
+52 
-57 EEFRS
+57 
-62 ICILEENLEIFKM
+62 IL
-75 MDSEEVNTL
+75 DDAD
-84 LNQQLLVSDESMTEE
+84 Q
-99 EKLFYLAYSKTVNL
+99 
-113 VNELLP
+113 
-119 NIKELYE
+119 
-126 NEYDILELIFIPFYD
+126 
-141 ESMNQTVFAEKFNQ
+141 
-155 SQLIELQDG
+155 
-164 LFMFNEPIQQ
+164 
-174 KDNIWAVY
+174 
-182 QVVEWEDEILGYFQL
+182 
-197 MYKTINTEE
+197 
-206 IFPYSHL
+206 
-213 NKGLYYVDNQLYT
+213 
-226 GNDLPSDLKEK
+226 
-237 LLPASFEEASSILK
+237 
-251 DEGYYLSQH
+251 
-260 TSEVMNLKVIHYQLK
+260 
-275 NQLRASVI
+275 
-283 AQTISLFELSV
+283 LSV
-294 ILLILLFLLV
+294 IKTVMEDLNLDPKRQSPKYFL
-304 SYILFMSIV
+304 SQI
-313 KPCYLLVDYVKRCS
+313 
-327 EGNYKIPSNI
+327 SN
-337 SKSWRYSFLMVRNA
+337 
-351 YLENERLLNV
+351 
-361 KDSQS
+361 
-366 QELEYAWKRTLVA
+366 
-379 SQAKTHFLAKVSHEL
+379 AKNEL
-394 KTPLNA
+394 KTPSDLNKEFENEDV
-400 IKGYVQVLKLSIDQ
+400 IRVYEKYQQTLFKNNRVDFDDLLMLTVHLFEKHPEVLSFYQNKFQYIHIDEYQDTNHAQYKIVTLLAEKFRNICVVGDSDQSIYSWRGANIENILSFESDY
-414 PKQKKQLEI
+414 PDA
-423 IEHSSA
+423 S
-429 TVVLLEQNYRS
+429 VVLLEQNYRS

-446 AANDVIR
+446 AANDVIK

-459 DKQLWSDRGEGESI
+459 DKQLWSDRGEGEAI

-482 IEATYIADKIAYMRR
+482 VEANYIADKIAYMRR
-497 DTYDYHDFAVLY
+497 DAYDYHDFAVLY

-571 GIGAASIDKLNQFAK
+571 GIGAASIDKLSHFAAE
-586 DSELSLMASIQDAT
+586 SELSLMSSIQDAT

-624 IEDYSLASFID
+624 IEDHSLASFID
-635 LVLNQTG
+635 LVLSQTG

-672 EEVDLDEILAEEESE
+672 EDVDLDEILAEEESE
-687 ERAEELSTMTKLII
+687 ERADDLPTMTKLII

-790 YGMRSANAES
+790 YGMRSANPES
-800 MFIKEIS
+800 MFIREIS
-807 DKYLNKTGIEARPR
+807 ETYLNKTGIESRPR
-821 PLFTLQEAVESKAP
+821 PSFTLKEAMESKAP
-835 KRQLKTVNLNSD
+835 KRQIKTVSLNSG
-847 SSWASGDKVEHDT
+847 SSWNSGDKVEHDT

>member
-1 MFWGVFSVVLVSF
+1 MSQLLDKMNPQQKEAILTTEGPLLVMAGAGSGKTRVLTHRIAYLMSEKQVSPYNI
-14 LITFYLN
+14 LAITFTN
-21 YEKSYMQKLLEFDN
+21 KAAREMKERVEKLIGERG
-35 QVKDVVSMID
+35 KDVWISTFHSMCVRILRRDID
-45 KNFKEYT
+45 LIGYDLNFG
-52 RIVKL
+52 
-57 EEFRS
+57 
-62 ICILEENLEIFKM
+62 IL
-75 MDSEEVNTL
+75 DDAD
-84 LNQQLLVSDESMTEE
+84 Q
-99 EKLFYLAYSKTVNL
+99 
-113 VNELLP
+113 
-119 NIKELYE
+119 
-126 NEYDILELIFIPFYD
+126 
-141 ESMNQTVFAEKFNQ
+141 
-155 SQLIELQDG
+155 
-164 LFMFNEPIQQ
+164 
-174 KDNIWAVY
+174 
-182 QVVEWEDEILGYFQL
+182 
-197 MYKTINTEE
+197 
-206 IFPYSHL
+206 
-213 NKGLYYVDNQLYT
+213 
-226 GNDLPSDLKEK
+226 
-237 LLPASFEEASSILK
+237 
-251 DEGYYLSQH
+251 
-260 TSEVMNLKVIHYQLK
+260 
-275 NQLRASVI
+275 
-283 AQTISLFELSV
+283 LSV
-294 ILLILLFLLV
+294 IKTVMEDLNLDPKRQSPKYFL
-304 SYILFMSIV
+304 SQI
-313 KPCYLLVDYVKRCS
+313 
-327 EGNYKIPSNI
+327 SN
-337 SKSWRYSFLMVRNA
+337 
-351 YLENERLLNV
+351 
-361 KDSQS
+361 
-366 QELEYAWKRTLVA
+366 
-379 SQAKTHFLAKVSHEL
+379 AKNEL
-394 KTPLNA
+394 KTPSDLNKEFENEDV
-400 IKGYVQVLKLSIDQ
+400 IRVYEKYQQTLFKNNRVDFDDLLMLTVHLFEKHPEVLSFYQNKFQYIHIDEYQDTNHAQYKIVTLLAEKFRNICVVGDSDQSIYSWRGANIENILSFESDY
-414 PKQKKQLEI
+414 PDA
-423 IEHSSA
+423 S
-429 TVVLLEQNYRS
+429 VVLLEQNYRS

-446 AANDVIR
+446 AANDVIK

-459 DKQLWSDRGEGESI
+459 DKQLWSDRGEGEAI

-482 IEATYIADKIAYMRR
+482 VEANYIADKIAYMRR
-497 DTYDYHDFAVLY
+497 DAYDYHDFAVLY

-516 AIEQALLRQNIPYRL
+516 TIEQALLRQNIPYRL

-571 GIGAASIDKLNQFAK
+571 GIGAASIDKLSHFAAE
-586 DSELSLMASIQDAT
+586 SELSLMSSIQDAT

-624 IEDYSLASFID
+624 IEDHSLASFID
-635 LVLNQTG
+635 LVLSQTG

-672 EEVDLDEILAEEESE
+672 EDVDLDEILAEEESE
-687 ERAEELSTMTKLII
+687 ERADDLPTMTKLII

-790 YGMRSANAES
+790 YGMRSANPES
-800 MFIKEIS
+800 MFIREIS
-807 DKYLNKTGIEARPR
+807 ETYLNKTGIESRPR
-821 PLFTLQEAVESKAP
+821 PSFTLKEAMESKAP
-835 KRQLKTVNLNSD
+835 KRQIKTVSLNSG
-847 SSWASGDKVEHDT
+847 SSWNSGDKVEHDT

>member
-1 MFWGVFSVVLVSF
+1 MSQLLDKMNPQQKEAILTTEGPLLVMAGAGSGKTRVLTHRIAYLMSEKQVSPYNI
-14 LITFYLN
+14 LAITFTN
-21 YEKSYMQKLLEFDN
+21 KAAREMKERVEKLIGERG
-35 QVKDVVSMID
+35 KDVWISTFHSMCVRILRRDID
-45 KNFKEYT
+45 LIGYDLNFG
-52 RIVKL
+52 
-57 EEFRS
+57 
-62 ICILEENLEIFKM
+62 IL
-75 MDSEEVNTL
+75 DDAD
-84 LNQQLLVSDESMTEE
+84 Q
-99 EKLFYLAYSKTVNL
+99 
-113 VNELLP
+113 
-119 NIKELYE
+119 
-126 NEYDILELIFIPFYD
+126 
-141 ESMNQTVFAEKFNQ
+141 
-155 SQLIELQDG
+155 
-164 LFMFNEPIQQ
+164 
-174 KDNIWAVY
+174 
-182 QVVEWEDEILGYFQL
+182 
-197 MYKTINTEE
+197 
-206 IFPYSHL
+206 
-213 NKGLYYVDNQLYT
+213 
-226 GNDLPSDLKEK
+226 
-237 LLPASFEEASSILK
+237 
-251 DEGYYLSQH
+251 
-260 TSEVMNLKVIHYQLK
+260 
-275 NQLRASVI
+275 
-283 AQTISLFELSV
+283 LSV
-294 ILLILLFLLV
+294 IKTVMEDLNLDPERQSPKYFL
-304 SYILFMSIV
+304 SQI
-313 KPCYLLVDYVKRCS
+313 
-327 EGNYKIPSNI
+327 SN
-337 SKSWRYSFLMVRNA
+337 
-351 YLENERLLNV
+351 
-361 KDSQS
+361 
-366 QELEYAWKRTLVA
+366 
-379 SQAKTHFLAKVSHEL
+379 AKNEL
-394 KTPLNA
+394 KTPSDLNKEFENEDV
-400 IKGYVQVLKLSIDQ
+400 IRVYEKYQQTLFKNNRVDFDDLLMLTVHLFEKHPEVLSFYQNKFQYIHIDEYQDTNHAQYKIVTLLAEKFRNICVVGDSDQSIYSWRGANIENILSFESDY
-414 PKQKKQLEI
+414 PDA
-423 IEHSSA
+423 S
-429 TVVLLEQNYRS
+429 VVLLEQNYRS

-446 AANDVIR
+446 AANDVIK

-459 DKQLWSDRGEGESI
+459 DKQLWSDRGEGEAI

-482 IEATYIADKIAYMRR
+482 VEANYIADKIASMRR
-497 DTYDYHDFAVLY
+497 DAYDYHDFAVLY

-571 GIGAASIDKLNQFAK
+571 GIGAASIDKLSHFAAE
-586 DSELSLMASIQDAT
+586 SELSLMSSIQDAT

-624 IEDYSLASFID
+624 IEDHSLASFID
-635 LVLNQTG
+635 LVLSQTG

-672 EEVDLDEILAEEESE
+672 EDVDLDEILAEEESE
-687 ERAEELSTMTKLII
+687 ERADDLPTMTKLII

-790 YGMRSANAES
+790 YGMRSANPES
-800 MFIKEIS
+800 MFIREIS
-807 DKYLNKTGIEARPR
+807 ETYLNKTGIESRPR
-821 PLFTLQEAVESKAP
+821 PSFTLKEAMESKAP
-835 KRQLKTVNLNSD
+835 KRQIKTVSLNSG
-847 SSWASGDKVEHDT
+847 SSWNSGDKVEHDT

>member
-1 MFWGVFSVVLVSF
+1 MSQLLDKMNPQQKEAILTTEGPLLVMAGAGSGKTRVLTHRIAYLMSEKQVSPYNI
-14 LITFYLN
+14 LAITFTN
-21 YEKSYMQKLLEFDN
+21 KAAREMKERVEKLIGERG
-35 QVKDVVSMID
+35 KDVWISTFHSMCVRILRRDID
-45 KNFKEYT
+45 LIGYDLNFG
-52 RIVKL
+52 
-57 EEFRS
+57 
-62 ICILEENLEIFKM
+62 IL
-75 MDSEEVNTL
+75 DDAD
-84 LNQQLLVSDESMTEE
+84 Q
-99 EKLFYLAYSKTVNL
+99 
-113 VNELLP
+113 
-119 NIKELYE
+119 
-126 NEYDILELIFIPFYD
+126 
-141 ESMNQTVFAEKFNQ
+141 
-155 SQLIELQDG
+155 
-164 LFMFNEPIQQ
+164 
-174 KDNIWAVY
+174 
-182 QVVEWEDEILGYFQL
+182 
-197 MYKTINTEE
+197 
-206 IFPYSHL
+206 
-213 NKGLYYVDNQLYT
+213 
-226 GNDLPSDLKEK
+226 
-237 LLPASFEEASSILK
+237 
-251 DEGYYLSQH
+251 
-260 TSEVMNLKVIHYQLK
+260 
-275 NQLRASVI
+275 
-283 AQTISLFELSV
+283 LSV
-294 ILLILLFLLV
+294 IKTVMEDLNLD
-304 SYILFMSIV
+304 
-313 KPCYLLVDYVKRCS
+313 PKRQS
-327 EGNYKIPSNI
+327 PKYFSSQISN
-337 SKSWRYSFLMVRNA
+337 
-351 YLENERLLNV
+351 
-361 KDSQS
+361 
-366 QELEYAWKRTLVA
+366 
-379 SQAKTHFLAKVSHEL
+379 AKNEL
-394 KTPLNA
+394 KTPSDLNKEFENEDV
-400 IKGYVQVLKLSIDQ
+400 IRVYEKYQQTLFKNNRVDFDDLLMLTVHLFEKHPEVLSFYQNKFQYIHIDEYQDTNHAQYKIVTLLAEKFRNICVVGDSDQSIYSWRGANIENILSFESDY
-414 PKQKKQLEI
+414 PDA
-423 IEHSSA
+423 S
-429 TVVLLEQNYRS
+429 VVLLEQNYRS

-446 AANDVIR
+446 AANDVIK

-459 DKQLWSDRGEGESI
+459 DKQLWSDRGEGEAI

-482 IEATYIADKIAYMRR
+482 VEANYIADKIAYMRR
-497 DTYDYHDFAVLY
+497 DAYDYHDFAVLY

-571 GIGAASIDKLNQFAK
+571 GIGAASIDKLSHFAAE
-586 DSELSLMASIQDAT
+586 SELSLMSSIQDAT

-624 IEDYSLASFID
+624 IEDHSLASFID
-635 LVLNQTG
+635 LVLSQTG

-672 EEVDLDEILAEEESE
+672 EDVDLDEILAEEESE
-687 ERAEELSTMTKLII
+687 ERADDLPTMTKLII

-790 YGMRSANAES
+790 YGMRSANPES
-800 MFIKEIS
+800 MFIREIS
-807 DKYLNKTGIEARPR
+807 ETYLNKTGIESRPR
-821 PLFTLQEAVESKAP
+821 PSFTLKEAMESKAP
-835 KRQLKTVNLNSD
+835 KRQIKTVSLNSG
-847 SSWASGDKVEHDT
+847 SSWNSGDKVEHDT

>member
-1 MFWGVFSVVLVSF
+1 MSQLLDKMNPQQKEAILTTEGPLLVMAGAGSGKTRVLTHRIAYLMSEKQVSPYNI
-14 LITFYLN
+14 LAITFTN
-21 YEKSYMQKLLEFDN
+21 KAAREMKERVEKLIGERG
-35 QVKDVVSMID
+35 KDVWISTFHSMCVRILRRDID
-45 KNFKEYT
+45 LIGYDLNFG
-52 RIVKL
+52 
-57 EEFRS
+57 
-62 ICILEENLEIFKM
+62 IL
-75 MDSEEVNTL
+75 DDAD
-84 LNQQLLVSDESMTEE
+84 Q
-99 EKLFYLAYSKTVNL
+99 
-113 VNELLP
+113 
-119 NIKELYE
+119 
-126 NEYDILELIFIPFYD
+126 
-141 ESMNQTVFAEKFNQ
+141 
-155 SQLIELQDG
+155 
-164 LFMFNEPIQQ
+164 
-174 KDNIWAVY
+174 
-182 QVVEWEDEILGYFQL
+182 
-197 MYKTINTEE
+197 
-206 IFPYSHL
+206 
-213 NKGLYYVDNQLYT
+213 
-226 GNDLPSDLKEK
+226 
-237 LLPASFEEASSILK
+237 
-251 DEGYYLSQH
+251 
-260 TSEVMNLKVIHYQLK
+260 
-275 NQLRASVI
+275 
-283 AQTISLFELSV
+283 LSV
-294 ILLILLFLLV
+294 IKTVMEDLNLDPKRQSPKYFL
-304 SYILFMSIV
+304 SQI
-313 KPCYLLVDYVKRCS
+313 
-327 EGNYKIPSNI
+327 SN
-337 SKSWRYSFLMVRNA
+337 
-351 YLENERLLNV
+351 
-361 KDSQS
+361 
-366 QELEYAWKRTLVA
+366 
-379 SQAKTHFLAKVSHEL
+379 AKNEL
-394 KTPLNA
+394 KTPSDLNKEFENEDV
-400 IKGYVQVLKLSIDQ
+400 IRVYEKYQQTLFKNNRVDFDDLLMLTVHLFEKHPEVLSFYQNKFQYIHIDEYQDTNHAQYKIVTLLAEKFRNICVVGDSDQSIYSWRGANIENILSFESDY
-414 PKQKKQLEI
+414 PDA
-423 IEHSSA
+423 S
-429 TVVLLEQNYRS
+429 VVLLEQNYRS

-446 AANDVIR
+446 AANDVIK

-459 DKQLWSDRGEGESI
+459 DKQLWSDRGEGEAI

-482 IEATYIADKIAYMRR
+482 VEANYIADKIAYMRR
-497 DTYDYHDFAVLY
+497 DACDYHDFAVLY

-571 GIGAASIDKLNQFAK
+571 GIGAASIDKLSHFAAE
-586 DSELSLMASIQDAT
+586 SELSLMSSIQDAT

-624 IEDYSLASFID
+624 IEDHSLASFID
-635 LVLNQTG
+635 LVLSQTG

-672 EEVDLDEILAEEESE
+672 EDVDLDEILAEEESE
-687 ERAEELSTMTKLII
+687 ERADDLPTMTKLII

-790 YGMRSANAES
+790 YGMRSANPES
-800 MFIKEIS
+800 MFIREIS
-807 DKYLNKTGIEARPR
+807 ETYLNKTEIESRPR
-821 PLFTLQEAVESKAP
+821 PSFTLKEAMESKAP
-835 KRQLKTVNLNSD
+835 KRQIKTVSLNSG
-847 SSWASGDKVEHDT
+847 SSWNSGDKVEHDT

>member
-1 MFWGVFSVVLVSF
+1 MNPQQKEAILTTEGPLLVMAGAGSGKTRVLTHRIAYLMSEKQVSPYNI
-14 LITFYLN
+14 LAITFTN
-21 YEKSYMQKLLEFDN
+21 KAAREMKERVEKLIGERG
-35 QVKDVVSMID
+35 KDVWISTFHSMCVRILRRDID
-45 KNFKEYT
+45 LIGYDLNFG
-52 RIVKL
+52 
-57 EEFRS
+57 
-62 ICILEENLEIFKM
+62 IL
-75 MDSEEVNTL
+75 DDAD
-84 LNQQLLVSDESMTEE
+84 Q
-99 EKLFYLAYSKTVNL
+99 
-113 VNELLP
+113 
-119 NIKELYE
+119 
-126 NEYDILELIFIPFYD
+126 
-141 ESMNQTVFAEKFNQ
+141 
-155 SQLIELQDG
+155 
-164 LFMFNEPIQQ
+164 
-174 KDNIWAVY
+174 
-182 QVVEWEDEILGYFQL
+182 
-197 MYKTINTEE
+197 
-206 IFPYSHL
+206 
-213 NKGLYYVDNQLYT
+213 
-226 GNDLPSDLKEK
+226 
-237 LLPASFEEASSILK
+237 
-251 DEGYYLSQH
+251 
-260 TSEVMNLKVIHYQLK
+260 
-275 NQLRASVI
+275 
-283 AQTISLFELSV
+283 LSV
-294 ILLILLFLLV
+294 IKTVMEDLNLDPKRQSPKYFL
-304 SYILFMSIV
+304 SQI
-313 KPCYLLVDYVKRCS
+313 
-327 EGNYKIPSNI
+327 SN
-337 SKSWRYSFLMVRNA
+337 
-351 YLENERLLNV
+351 
-361 KDSQS
+361 
-366 QELEYAWKRTLVA
+366 
-379 SQAKTHFLAKVSHEL
+379 AKNEL
-394 KTPLNA
+394 KTPSDLNKEFENEDV
-400 IKGYVQVLKLSIDQ
+400 IRVYEKYQQTLFKNNRVDFDDLLMLTVHLFEKHPEVLSFYQNKFQYIHIDEYQDTNHAQYKIVTLLAEKFRNICVVGDSDQSIYSWRGANIENILSFESDY
-414 PKQKKQLEI
+414 PDA
-423 IEHSSA
+423 S
-429 TVVLLEQNYRS
+429 VVLLEQNYRS

-446 AANDVIR
+446 AANDVIK

-459 DKQLWSDRGEGESI
+459 DKQLWSDRGEGEAI

-482 IEATYIADKIAYMRR
+482 VEANYIADKIAYMRR
-497 DTYDYHDFAVLY
+497 DAYDYHDFAVLY

-571 GIGAASIDKLNQFAK
+571 GIGAASIDKLSHFAAE
-586 DSELSLMASIQDAT
+586 SELSLMSSIQDAT

-624 IEDYSLASFID
+624 IEDHSLASFID
-635 LVLNQTG
+635 LVLSQTG

-672 EEVDLDEILAEEESE
+672 EDVDLDEILAEEESE
-687 ERAEELSTMTKLII
+687 ERADDLPTMTKLII

-790 YGMRSANAES
+790 YGMRSANPES
-800 MFIKEIS
+800 MFIREIS
-807 DKYLNKTGIEARPR
+807 ETYLNKTGIESRPR
-821 PLFTLQEAVESKAP
+821 PSFTLKEAMESKAP
-835 KRQLKTVNLNSD
+835 KRQIKTVSLNSG
-847 SSWASGDKVEHDT
+847 SSWNSGDKVEHDT

>member
-1 MFWGVFSVVLVSF
+1 MSQLLDKMNPQQKEAILTTEGPLLVMAGAGSGKTRVLTHRIAYLMSEKQVSPYNI
-14 LITFYLN
+14 LAITFTN
-21 YEKSYMQKLLEFDN
+21 KAAREMKERVEKLIGERG
-35 QVKDVVSMID
+35 KDVWISTFHSMCVRILRRDID
-45 KNFKEYT
+45 LIGYDLNFG
-52 RIVKL
+52 
-57 EEFRS
+57 
-62 ICILEENLEIFKM
+62 IL
-75 MDSEEVNTL
+75 DDAD
-84 LNQQLLVSDESMTEE
+84 Q
-99 EKLFYLAYSKTVNL
+99 
-113 VNELLP
+113 
-119 NIKELYE
+119 
-126 NEYDILELIFIPFYD
+126 
-141 ESMNQTVFAEKFNQ
+141 
-155 SQLIELQDG
+155 
-164 LFMFNEPIQQ
+164 
-174 KDNIWAVY
+174 
-182 QVVEWEDEILGYFQL
+182 
-197 MYKTINTEE
+197 
-206 IFPYSHL
+206 
-213 NKGLYYVDNQLYT
+213 
-226 GNDLPSDLKEK
+226 
-237 LLPASFEEASSILK
+237 
-251 DEGYYLSQH
+251 
-260 TSEVMNLKVIHYQLK
+260 
-275 NQLRASVI
+275 
-283 AQTISLFELSV
+283 LSV
-294 ILLILLFLLV
+294 IKTVMEDLNLDPKRQSPKYFL
-304 SYILFMSIV
+304 SQI
-313 KPCYLLVDYVKRCS
+313 
-327 EGNYKIPSNI
+327 SN
-337 SKSWRYSFLMVRNA
+337 
-351 YLENERLLNV
+351 
-361 KDSQS
+361 
-366 QELEYAWKRTLVA
+366 
-379 SQAKTHFLAKVSHEL
+379 AKNEL
-394 KTPLNA
+394 KTPNDLNKEFENEDV
-400 IKGYVQVLKLSIDQ
+400 IRVYEKYQQTLFKNNRVDFDDLLMLTVHLFEKHPEVLSFYQNKFQYIHIDEYQDTNHAQYKIVTLLAEKFRNICVVGDSDQSIYSWRGANIENILSFESDY
-414 PKQKKQLEI
+414 PDA
-423 IEHSSA
+423 S
-429 TVVLLEQNYRS
+429 VVLLEQNYRS

-446 AANDVIR
+446 AANDVIK

-459 DKQLWSDRGEGESI
+459 DKQLWSDRGEGEAI

-482 IEATYIADKIAYMRR
+482 VEANYIADKIAYMRR

-571 GIGAASIDKLNQFAK
+571 GIGAASIDKLSHFAAE
-586 DSELSLMASIQDAT
+586 SELSLMSSIQDAT

-624 IEDYSLASFID
+624 IEDHSLASFID
-635 LVLNQTG
+635 LVLSQTG

-672 EEVDLDEILAEEESE
+672 EDVDLDEILAEEESE
-687 ERAEELSTMTKLII
+687 ERADDLPTMTKLII

-790 YGMRSANAES
+790 YGMRSANPES
-800 MFIKEIS
+800 MFIREIS
-807 DKYLNKTGIEARPR
+807 ETYLNKTGIESRPR
-821 PLFTLQEAVESKAP
+821 PSFTLKEAMESKAP
-835 KRQLKTVNLNSD
+835 KRQIKTVSLNSG
-847 SSWASGDKVEHDT
+847 SSWNSGDKVEHDT

>member
-1 MFWGVFSVVLVSF
+1 MSQLLDKMNPQQKEAILTTEGPLLVMAGAGSGKTRVLTHRIAYLMSEKQVSPYNI
-14 LITFYLN
+14 LAITFTN
-21 YEKSYMQKLLEFDN
+21 KAAREMKERVEKLIGERG
-35 QVKDVVSMID
+35 KDVWISTFHSMCVRILRRDID
-45 KNFKEYT
+45 LIGYDLNFG
-52 RIVKL
+52 
-57 EEFRS
+57 
-62 ICILEENLEIFKM
+62 IL
-75 MDSEEVNTL
+75 DDAD
-84 LNQQLLVSDESMTEE
+84 Q
-99 EKLFYLAYSKTVNL
+99 
-113 VNELLP
+113 
-119 NIKELYE
+119 
-126 NEYDILELIFIPFYD
+126 
-141 ESMNQTVFAEKFNQ
+141 
-155 SQLIELQDG
+155 
-164 LFMFNEPIQQ
+164 
-174 KDNIWAVY
+174 
-182 QVVEWEDEILGYFQL
+182 
-197 MYKTINTEE
+197 
-206 IFPYSHL
+206 
-213 NKGLYYVDNQLYT
+213 
-226 GNDLPSDLKEK
+226 
-237 LLPASFEEASSILK
+237 
-251 DEGYYLSQH
+251 
-260 TSEVMNLKVIHYQLK
+260 
-275 NQLRASVI
+275 
-283 AQTISLFELSV
+283 LSV
-294 ILLILLFLLV
+294 IKTVMEDLNLDPKRQSPKYFL
-304 SYILFMSIV
+304 SQI
-313 KPCYLLVDYVKRCS
+313 
-327 EGNYKIPSNI
+327 SN
-337 SKSWRYSFLMVRNA
+337 
-351 YLENERLLNV
+351 
-361 KDSQS
+361 
-366 QELEYAWKRTLVA
+366 
-379 SQAKTHFLAKVSHEL
+379 AKNEL
-394 KTPLNA
+394 KTPSDLNKEFENEDV
-400 IKGYVQVLKLSIDQ
+400 IRVYEKYQQTLFKNNRVDFDDLLMLTVHLFEKHPEVLSFYQNKFQYIHIDEYQDTNHAQYKIVTLLAEKFRNICVVGDSDQSIYSWRGANIENILSFESDY
-414 PKQKKQLEI
+414 PDA
-423 IEHSSA
+423 S
-429 TVVLLEQNYRS
+429 VVLLEQNYRS

-446 AANDVIR
+446 AANDVIK

-459 DKQLWSDRGEGESI
+459 DKQLWSDRGEGEAI

-482 IEATYIADKIAYMRR
+482 VEANYIADKIAYMRR
-497 DTYDYHDFAVLY
+497 DAYDYHDFAVLY

-571 GIGAASIDKLNQFAK
+571 GIGAASIDKLSHFAAE
-586 DSELSLMASIQDAT
+586 SELSLMSSIQDAT

-624 IEDYSLASFID
+624 IEDHSLASFID
-635 LVLNQTG
+635 LVLSQTG

-672 EEVDLDEILAEEESE
+672 EDVDLDEILAEEESE
-687 ERAEELSTMTKLII
+687 ERADDLPTMTKLII

-790 YGMRSANAES
+790 YGMRSANTES
-800 MFIKEIS
+800 MFIREIS
-807 DKYLNKTGIEARPR
+807 ETYLNKTGIESRPR
-821 PLFTLQEAVESKAP
+821 PSFTLKEAMESKAP
-835 KRQLKTVNLNSD
+835 KRQIKTVSLNSG
-847 SSWASGDKVEHDT
+847 SSWNSGDKVEHDT

>member
-1 MFWGVFSVVLVSF
+1 MSQLLDKMNPQQKEAILTTEGPLLVMAGAGSGKTRVLTHRIAYLMSEKQVSPYNI
-14 LITFYLN
+14 LAITFTN
-21 YEKSYMQKLLEFDN
+21 KAAREMKERVEKLIGERG
-35 QVKDVVSMID
+35 KDVWISTFHSMCVRILRRDID
-45 KNFKEYT
+45 LIGYDLNFG
-52 RIVKL
+52 
-57 EEFRS
+57 
-62 ICILEENLEIFKM
+62 IL
-75 MDSEEVNTL
+75 DDAD
-84 LNQQLLVSDESMTEE
+84 Q
-99 EKLFYLAYSKTVNL
+99 
-113 VNELLP
+113 
-119 NIKELYE
+119 
-126 NEYDILELIFIPFYD
+126 
-141 ESMNQTVFAEKFNQ
+141 
-155 SQLIELQDG
+155 
-164 LFMFNEPIQQ
+164 
-174 KDNIWAVY
+174 
-182 QVVEWEDEILGYFQL
+182 
-197 MYKTINTEE
+197 
-206 IFPYSHL
+206 
-213 NKGLYYVDNQLYT
+213 
-226 GNDLPSDLKEK
+226 
-237 LLPASFEEASSILK
+237 
-251 DEGYYLSQH
+251 
-260 TSEVMNLKVIHYQLK
+260 
-275 NQLRASVI
+275 
-283 AQTISLFELSV
+283 LSV
-294 ILLILLFLLV
+294 IKTVMEDLNLDPKRQSPKYFL
-304 SYILFMSIV
+304 SQI
-313 KPCYLLVDYVKRCS
+313 
-327 EGNYKIPSNI
+327 SN
-337 SKSWRYSFLMVRNA
+337 
-351 YLENERLLNV
+351 
-361 KDSQS
+361 
-366 QELEYAWKRTLVA
+366 
-379 SQAKTHFLAKVSHEL
+379 AKNEL
-394 KTPLNA
+394 KTPSDLNKEFENEDV
-400 IKGYVQVLKLSIDQ
+400 IRVYEKYQQTLFKNNRVDFDDLLMLTVHLFEKHPEVLSFYQNKFQYIHIDEYQDTNHAQYKIVTLLAEKFRNICVVGDSDQSIYSWRGANIENILSFESDY
-414 PKQKKQLEI
+414 PDA
-423 IEHSSA
+423 S
-429 TVVLLEQNYRS
+429 VVLLEQNYRS

-446 AANDVIR
+446 AANDVIK

-459 DKQLWSDRGEGESI
+459 DKQLWSDRGEGEAI

-482 IEATYIADKIAYMRR
+482 VEANYIADKIAYMRR
-497 DTYDYHDFAVLY
+497 DAYDYHDFAVLY

-571 GIGAASIDKLNQFAK
+571 GIGAASIDKLSHFAAE
-586 DSELSLMASIQDAT
+586 SELSLMSSIQDAT

-624 IEDYSLASFID
+624 IEDHSLASFID
-635 LVLNQTG
+635 LVLSQTG

-672 EEVDLDEILAEEESE
+672 EDVDLDEILAEEESE
-687 ERAEELSTMTKLII
+687 ERADDLPTMTKLII

-790 YGMRSANAES
+790 YGMRSANPES
-800 MFIKEIS
+800 MFIREIS
-807 DKYLNKTGIEARPR
+807 ETYLNKTGIESRPR
-821 PLFTLQEAVESKAP
+821 PSFTSKEAMESKAP
-835 KRQLKTVNLNSD
+835 KRQIKTVSLNSG
-847 SSWASGDKVEHDT
+847 SSWNSGDKVEHDT

>member
-1 MFWGVFSVVLVSF
+1 MSQLLDKMNPQQKEAILTTEGPLLVMAGAGSGKTRVLTHRIAYLMSEKQVSPYNI
-14 LITFYLN
+14 LAITFTN
-21 YEKSYMQKLLEFDN
+21 KAAREMKERVEKLIGERG
-35 QVKDVVSMID
+35 KDVWISTFHSMCVRILRRDID
-45 KNFKEYT
+45 LIGYDLNFG
-52 RIVKL
+52 
-57 EEFRS
+57 
-62 ICILEENLEIFKM
+62 IL
-75 MDSEEVNTL
+75 DDAD
-84 LNQQLLVSDESMTEE
+84 Q
-99 EKLFYLAYSKTVNL
+99 
-113 VNELLP
+113 
-119 NIKELYE
+119 
-126 NEYDILELIFIPFYD
+126 
-141 ESMNQTVFAEKFNQ
+141 
-155 SQLIELQDG
+155 
-164 LFMFNEPIQQ
+164 
-174 KDNIWAVY
+174 
-182 QVVEWEDEILGYFQL
+182 
-197 MYKTINTEE
+197 
-206 IFPYSHL
+206 
-213 NKGLYYVDNQLYT
+213 
-226 GNDLPSDLKEK
+226 
-237 LLPASFEEASSILK
+237 
-251 DEGYYLSQH
+251 
-260 TSEVMNLKVIHYQLK
+260 
-275 NQLRASVI
+275 
-283 AQTISLFELSV
+283 LSV
-294 ILLILLFLLV
+294 IKTVMEDLNLDPKRQSPKYFL
-304 SYILFMSIV
+304 SQI
-313 KPCYLLVDYVKRCS
+313 
-327 EGNYKIPSNI
+327 SN
-337 SKSWRYSFLMVRNA
+337 
-351 YLENERLLNV
+351 
-361 KDSQS
+361 
-366 QELEYAWKRTLVA
+366 
-379 SQAKTHFLAKVSHEL
+379 AKNEL
-394 KTPLNA
+394 KTPSDLNKEFENEDV
-400 IKGYVQVLKLSIDQ
+400 IRVYEKYQQTLFKNNRVDFDDLLMLTVHLFEKHPEVLSFYQNKFQYIHIDEYQDTNHAQYKIVTLLAEKFRNICVVGDSDQSIYSWRGANIENILSFESDY
-414 PKQKKQLEI
+414 PDA
-423 IEHSSA
+423 S
-429 TVVLLEQNYRS
+429 VVLLEQNYRS

-446 AANDVIR
+446 AANDVIK

-459 DKQLWSDRGEGESI
+459 DKQLWSDRGEGEAI

-482 IEATYIADKIAYMRR
+482 VEANYIADKIASMRR
-497 DTYDYHDFAVLY
+497 DAYDYHDFAVLY

-571 GIGAASIDKLNQFAK
+571 GIGAASIDKLSHFAAE
-586 DSELSLMASIQDAT
+586 SELSLMSSIQDAT

-624 IEDYSLASFID
+624 IEDHSLASFID
-635 LVLNQTG
+635 LVLSQTG

-672 EEVDLDEILAEEESE
+672 EDVDLDEILAEEESE
-687 ERAEELSTMTKLII
+687 ERADDLPTMTKLII

-790 YGMRSANAES
+790 YGIRSANPES
-800 MFIKEIS
+800 MFIREIS
-807 DKYLNKTGIEARPR
+807 ETYLNKTGIESRPR
-821 PLFTLQEAVESKAP
+821 PSFTLKEAMESKAP
-835 KRQLKTVNLNSD
+835 KRQIKTVSLNSG
-847 SSWASGDKVEHDT
+847 SSWNSGDKVEHDT

>member
-1 MFWGVFSVVLVSF
+1 MSQLLDKMNPQQKEAILTTEGPLLVMAGAGSGKTRVLTHRIAYLMSEKQVSPYNI
-14 LITFYLN
+14 LAITFTN
-21 YEKSYMQKLLEFDN
+21 KAAREMKERVEKLIGERG
-35 QVKDVVSMID
+35 KDVWISTFHSMCVRILRRDID
-45 KNFKEYT
+45 LIGYDLNFG
-52 RIVKL
+52 
-57 EEFRS
+57 
-62 ICILEENLEIFKM
+62 IL
-75 MDSEEVNTL
+75 DDAD
-84 LNQQLLVSDESMTEE
+84 Q
-99 EKLFYLAYSKTVNL
+99 
-113 VNELLP
+113 
-119 NIKELYE
+119 
-126 NEYDILELIFIPFYD
+126 
-141 ESMNQTVFAEKFNQ
+141 
-155 SQLIELQDG
+155 
-164 LFMFNEPIQQ
+164 
-174 KDNIWAVY
+174 
-182 QVVEWEDEILGYFQL
+182 
-197 MYKTINTEE
+197 
-206 IFPYSHL
+206 
-213 NKGLYYVDNQLYT
+213 
-226 GNDLPSDLKEK
+226 
-237 LLPASFEEASSILK
+237 
-251 DEGYYLSQH
+251 
-260 TSEVMNLKVIHYQLK
+260 
-275 NQLRASVI
+275 
-283 AQTISLFELSV
+283 LSV
-294 ILLILLFLLV
+294 IKTVMEDLNLDPKRQSPKYFL
-304 SYILFMSIV
+304 SQI
-313 KPCYLLVDYVKRCS
+313 
-327 EGNYKIPSNI
+327 SN
-337 SKSWRYSFLMVRNA
+337 
-351 YLENERLLNV
+351 
-361 KDSQS
+361 
-366 QELEYAWKRTLVA
+366 
-379 SQAKTHFLAKVSHEL
+379 AKNEL
-394 KTPLNA
+394 KTPSDLNKEFENEA
-400 IKGYVQVLKLSIDQ
+400 VIRVYEKYQQTLFKNNRVDFDDLLMLTVHLFEKHPEVLSFYQNKFQYIHIDEYQDTNHAQYKIVTLLAEKFRNICVVGDSDQSIYSWRGANIENILSFESDY
-414 PKQKKQLEI
+414 PDA
-423 IEHSSA
+423 S
-429 TVVLLEQNYRS
+429 VVLLEQNYRS

-446 AANDVIR
+446 AANDVIK

-459 DKQLWSDRGEGESI
+459 DKQLWSDRGEGEAI

-482 IEATYIADKIAYMRR
+482 VEANYIADKIAYMRR
-497 DTYDYHDFAVLY
+497 DAYDYHDFAVLY

-571 GIGAASIDKLNQFAK
+571 GIGAASIDKLSHFAAE
-586 DSELSLMASIQDAT
+586 SELSLMSSIQDAT

-624 IEDYSLASFID
+624 IEDHSLASFID
-635 LVLNQTG
+635 LVLSQTG

-672 EEVDLDEILAEEESE
+672 EDVDLDEILAEEESE
-687 ERAEELSTMTKLII
+687 ERADDLPTMTKLII

-790 YGMRSANAES
+790 YGMRSANPES
-800 MFIKEIS
+800 MFIREIS
-807 DKYLNKTGIEARPR
+807 ETYLNKTGIESRPR
-821 PLFTLQEAVESKAP
+821 PSFTLKEAMESKAP
-835 KRQLKTVNLNSD
+835 KRQIKTVSLNSG
-847 SSWASGDKVEHDT
+847 SSWNSGDKVEHDT